1 MKLTA
6 TEKMDRK
13 MFKGMMLAQN
23 GQMFTNEY
31 CGTTV
36 VVVPACGRVD
46 SAFVQVAVAQCS
58 SGDTFK
64 RKRGELV
71 ALARWANSCVLTNS
85 CVLSVHRNGRDL
97 ENVADDMVGFL
108 TM

>member
-1 MKLTA
+1 MKLSA

-13 MFKGMMLAQN
+13 LFKQDLAQAN
-23 GQMFTNEY
+23 GQVFTDEDFSI
-31 CGTTV
+31 TV
-36 VVVPACGRVD
+36 VAVPACGRTD
-46 SAFVQVAVAQCS
+46 SAFVHVAVAQCS

-71 ALARWANSCVLTNS
+71 ALQRWADG
-85 CVLSVHRNGRDL
+85 CVLSVRRNGRTLAD
-97 ENVADDMVGFL
+97 VADDLVGFL

>member
-6 TEKMDRK
+6 AEKTTRK
-13 MFKGMMLAQN
+13 LFKQDLAQAN
-23 GQMFTNEY
+23 GDVFTNEDF
-31 CGTTV
+31 GITV

-46 SAFVQVAVAQCS
+46 SAFVHVAVAQCS

-64 RKRGELV
+64 RKRGELI
-71 ALARWANSCVLTNS
+71 ALERWADGCV
-85 CVLSVHRNGRDL
+85 VSVRRNGRFLGHVAED
-97 ENVADDMVGFL
+97 VADFL

>member
-1 MKLTA
+1 MKLSA

-13 MFKGMMLAQN
+13 LFKDMMVAKN
-23 GQMFTNEY
+23 GQMFTDEDFSI
-31 CGTTV
+31 TV
-36 VVVPACGRVD
+36 VVVPACGRED
-46 SAFVQVAVAQCS
+46 SAFVHVAVAQCS

-71 ALARWANSCVLTNS
+71 ALERWADG
-85 CVLSVHRNGRDL
+85 CVLSVRRNGRCLQD
-97 ENVADDMVGFL
+97 VADDLVGYL

>member
-1 MKLTA
+1 MKLNTV
-6 TEKMDRK
+6 EKMDRK
-13 MFKGMMLAQN
+13 MFKGMMTAKN
-23 GQMFTNEY
+23 GEMFTDEY
-31 CGTTV
+31 FGVTV

-46 SAFVQVAVAQCS
+46 SEFMQVAVAQCS

-71 ALARWANSCVLTNS
+71 ALERWANGCV
-85 CVLSVHRNGRDL
+85 VSVRRNGRCLVD
-97 ENVADDMVGFL
+97 VANDTIGFL

>member
-1 MKLTA
+1 MKLSA

-23 GQMFTNEY
+23 GQMFTDEDFSI
-31 CGTTV
+31 TV
-36 VVVPACGRVD
+36 VAVPACGRTD
-46 SAFVQVAVAQCS
+46 SAFVHVAVAQCS

-71 ALARWANSCVLTNS
+71 ALERWADG
-85 CVLSVHRNGRDL
+85 CVLSVRRNGRCLQD
-97 ENVADDMVGFL
+97 VADDLVGFL

>member
-1 MKLTA
+1 MMKLSA

-13 MFKGMMLAQN
+13 MFKGMVLAKN
-23 GQMFTNEY
+23 GGVFTDEDF
-31 CGTTV
+31 GITV
-36 VVVPACGRVD
+36 VAVPACGRED

-58 SGDTFK
+58 SGDAFK

-71 ALARWANSCVLTNS
+71 ALERWADG
-85 CVLSVHRNGRDL
+85 CVLSVRRNGRCLQD
-97 ENVADDMVGFL
+97 VANDMRDFL